1 MRKPYRTL
9 LLLTGLSGFLLAAVV
24 AVAQA
29 QEKSSASLW
38 SDPATWPNHK
48 VPVAGD
54 KVTIGKDK
62 DVILD
67 VSPPALGGVS
77 IDGKLS
83 FADDADLELT
93 TEWIM
98 VHGELAI
105 GSEAKPH
112 THNATITLT
121 DNVKDEDFG
130 GMGGNDRSDRGIMLM
145 GGTLNLHGNRTN
157 S

>member
-1 MRKPYRTL
+1 MYLPSPRHRKNP
-9 LLLTGLSGFLLAAVV
+9 
-24 AVAQA
+24 
-29 QEKSSASLW
+29 SASLW

-54 KVTIGKDK
+54 KVTIGRDK
-62 DVILD
+62 EVILD
-67 VSPPALGGVS
+67 VSPPALGGLS

-105 GSEAKPH
+105 GSEAKP
-112 THNATITLT
+112 
-121 DNVKDEDFG
+121 
-130 GMGGNDRSDRGIMLM
+130 
-145 GGTLNLHGNRTN
+145 LHAQGDHHPHRQRQG
-157 S
+157 